1 MDKWKCG
8 SCNYIVVAK
17 DVPRICPN
25 CGHKTEF
32 ELFNEL
38 LPPFTPIYDE

>member
-1 MDKWKCG
+1 MDKWKCS